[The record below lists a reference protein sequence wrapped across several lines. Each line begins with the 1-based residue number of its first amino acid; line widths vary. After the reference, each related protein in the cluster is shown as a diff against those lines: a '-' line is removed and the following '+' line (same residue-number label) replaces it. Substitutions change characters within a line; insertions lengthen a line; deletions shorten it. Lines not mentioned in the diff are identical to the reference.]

1 MLAADAFA
9 TPLDAVP
16 AGDWCRTWAAGRT
29 IMLRSTSKKV
39 QEVVDK
45 MRLPVVVR
53 LNRSFRDDTRNVTT
67 AEKLQFVM
75 TQLVVFTAR
84 CRITTLAL
92 PECEMNS
99 QDAERLA
106 GVLTQCPAL
115 VRLDLRGDFHDT
127 FPSCL
132 GAEGAQSLGRVL
144 RLCPALTYLN
154 LSYNYFGYHG
164 DEVLAGVLTRCTVLV
179 HLDLRH
185 NAIGTAGAESWS
197 AGAVPSADSPQS
209 PLQLYQTRRGRQP
222 C

>member
-1 MLAADAFA
+1 LQNREDKMLAADAFA
-9 TPLDAVP
+9 AALEAVP
-16 AGDWCRTWAAGRT
+16 AEDWCRTWAAGRT
-29 IMLRSTSKKV
+29 IMLRCTSKKV

-45 MRLPVVVR
+45 MRLPAVVR
-53 LNRSFRDDTRNVTT
+53 LSRSFWDDARNGTS

-92 PECEMNS
+92 PECEMNA

-106 GVLTQCPAL
+106 GVLEQCPAL
-115 VRLDLRGDFHDT
+115 ARLDLRGDSHPNDT

-154 LSYNYFGYHG
+154 LSYNYFGYRG
-164 DEVLAGVLTRCTVLV
+164 VEVLAGVLARCTALA
-179 HLDLRH
+179 HLELSH
-185 NAIGTAGAESWS
+185 NRIGTVGRERLRSSWCGPGS
-197 AGAVPSADSPQS
+197 A
-209 PLQLYQTRRGRQP
+209 LFL
-222 C
+222 